1 MELLYAT
8 LVFLIGLG
16 VLISGAEI
24 FIHHSAQLGA
34 KLGISDVI
42 VGITLVALGTSIP
55 EIFVSVSSIIND
67 APALALGNS
76 IGSNISNI
84 AIIYGLSLF
93 WLASKTL
100 NISLRNIFI
109 LILSVLIAGWALYDL
124 TISVADSIVFIALF
138 ILFVLN
144 LFREKPDEVPKN
156 THKDESLTPDEVQ
169 ENTHKDESF
178 TKVSLL
184 ILLSLILLAVGSE
197 LTVRGGVDLAIG
209 LGIPD
214 AVIGLTMIAI
224 GTSLPELAAS
234 VSALRRSKGN
244 MVVGNIVGSNILNI
258 VLIFPII
265 GIGSTAV
272 FDQEIFNRDF
282 MVMSALTAAFIL
294 LVAVGRGEGSLKKV
308 LYPVFAIGMFV
319 SMGFYLTS
327 LF

>member
-8 LVFLIGLG
+8 LIFLIGLG

-109 LILSVLIAGWALYDL
+109 LILSVLIAGWSLYDL
-124 TISVADSIVFIALF
+124 KISVADSIVFIALF

-144 LFREKPDEVPKN
+144 LFREKPDEVP
-156 THKDESLTPDEVQ
+156 
-169 ENTHKDESF
+169 ENTHKEESL

-184 ILLSLILLAVGSE
+184 IFLSLILLAVGSE
-197 LTVRGGVDLAIG
+197 LTVRGGVDLAVG
-209 LGIPD
+209 LGISD

-294 LVAVGRGEGSLKKV
+294 LVTVGRGEGSLKKV
-308 LYPVFAIGMFV
+308 LYPVFAVGMFV
-319 SMGFYLTS
+319 SIALYLTS

>member
-1 MELLYAT
+1 MELFYAT
-8 LVFLIGLG
+8 LIFLIGLG

-144 LFREKPDEVPKN
+144 LFREKPDEVPEN
-156 THKDESLTPDEVQ
+156 THKDESL
-169 ENTHKDESF
+169 

-184 ILLSLILLAVGSE
+184 ILLSLILLAIGSE
-197 LTVRGGVDLAIG
+197 LTVQGGVDLAIG

-234 VSALRRSKGN
+234 VSALRRNKGN

-282 MVMSALTAAFIL
+282 MVMSIFSAAFIL
-294 LVAVGRGEGSLKKV
+294 LISIGKQEMDLKKV
-308 LYPVFAIGMFV
+308 LNPVFAIGMLI

>member
-8 LVFLIGLG
+8 LIFLIGLG

-144 LFREKPDEVPKN
+144 LFREKPDEVPEN
-156 THKDESLTPDEVQ
+156 THKDESLT
-169 ENTHKDESF
+169 
-178 TKVSLL
+178 KVSLL
-184 ILLSLILLAVGSE
+184 IVLSLILLAVGSE
-197 LTVRGGVDLAIG
+197 LTVQGGVDLALG

-234 VSALRRSKGN
+234 ISALRRSKGN

-265 GIGSTAV
+265 GIGSSAI
-272 FDQEIFNRDF
+272 FDKEIFSRDF
-282 MVMSALTAAFIL
+282 MVMSIFSAAFIL
-294 LVAVGRGEGSLKKV
+294 LISIGRQEMNIKKV
-308 LYPVFAIGMFV
+308 FYPVFGVGMFI
-319 SMGFYLTS
+319 SIGFYLTS

>member
-8 LVFLIGLG
+8 LIFLIGLG
-16 VLISGAEI
+16 VLVSGAEI

-34 KLGISDVI
+34 KLGVSDVI

-100 NISLRNIFI
+100 SISLRNIFI

-124 TISVADSIVFIALF
+124 TISVADSVVFIALF

-144 LFREKPDEVPKN
+144 LFREKPSEVPEN
-156 THKDESLTPDEVQ
+156 THKDESLT
-169 ENTHKDESF
+169 
-178 TKVSLL
+178 KVSLL
-184 ILLSLILLAVGSE
+184 IVLSLILLGVGSE
-197 LTVRGGVDLAIG
+197 LTVLGGVDLAVG

-234 VSALRRSKGN
+234 ISALRRNKGN

-265 GIGSTAV
+265 GIGSNAV
-272 FDQEIFNRDF
+272 FDEEIFTRDF
-282 MVMSALTAAFIL
+282 MVMSALTASFIL
-294 LVAVGRGEGSLKKV
+294 LITVGRGEGNLKKA
-308 LYPVFAIGMFV
+308 LYPVFAVGMFI
-319 SMGFYLTS
+319 SMGLYLFS

>member
-8 LVFLIGLG
+8 LIFLIGLG
-16 VLISGAEI
+16 VLITGAEI

-84 AIIYGLSLF
+84 AVIYGLSLF

-100 NISLRNIFI
+100 KISLRNIFI

-144 LFREKPDEVPKN
+144 LFREKPDEVPEN
-156 THKDESLTPDEVQ
+156 NHKDESLTR
-169 ENTHKDESF
+169 
-178 TKVSLL
+178 VSVL

-197 LTVRGGVDLAIG
+197 LTVQGGVDLAVG

-234 VSALRRSKGN
+234 ISALRRSKGN
-244 MVVGNIVGSNILNI
+244 IVIGNIVGSNILNI

-265 GIGSTAV
+265 GIGSSAT
-272 FDQEIFNRDF
+272 FDQEIFTRDF
-282 MVMSALTAAFIL
+282 MVMSVFTAGFIML
-294 LVAVGRGEGSLKKV
+294 ITIGRGDGSLKKV

>member
-8 LVFLIGLG
+8 LIFLIGLG

-109 LILSVLIAGWALYDL
+109 LILSVLIAGWSLYDL
-124 TISVADSIVFIALF
+124 KISVADSIVFIALF

-144 LFREKPDEVPKN
+144 LFREKPDEVP
-156 THKDESLTPDEVQ
+156 
-169 ENTHKDESF
+169 ENTHKEESL

-184 ILLSLILLAVGSE
+184 IFLSLILLAVGSE
-197 LTVRGGVDLAIG
+197 LTVRGGVDLAVG
-209 LGIPD
+209 LGISD

-265 GIGSTAV
+265 GFGSTAV

-294 LVAVGRGEGSLKKV
+294 LVTVGRGEGSLKKV
-308 LYPVFAIGMFV
+308 LYPVFAVGMFV
-319 SMGFYLTS
+319 SIALYLTS

>member
-1 MELLYAT
+1 MELLFAT
-8 LVFLIGLG
+8 LIFLIGLG
-16 VLISGAEI
+16 VLITGAEI

-34 KLGISDVI
+34 KLGISDVV

-55 EIFVSVSSIIND
+55 EIFVSISSIIND

-93 WLASKTL
+93 WLSSKTL

-124 TISVADSIVFIALF
+124 TITVADSVVFIALF

-144 LFREKPDEVPKN
+144 LFREKPEEV
-156 THKDESLTPDEVQ
+156 S
-169 ENTHKDESF
+169 ENTHKDESI
-178 TKVSLL
+178 TKASFL
-184 ILLSLILLAVGSE
+184 IILSLILLAVGSE
-197 LTVRGGVDLAIG
+197 LTVEGGVDLAVG

-234 VSALRRSKGN
+234 ISALRRNKGN
-244 MVVGNIVGSNILNI
+244 MVVGNIVGSNILNV

-265 GIGSTAV
+265 GIGSTAI
-272 FDQEIFNRDF
+272 FDQAIFSRDF
-282 MVMSALTAAFIL
+282 MVMSIFSAAFIL
-294 LVAVGRGEGSLKKV
+294 LISIGRQDLDIKKV
-308 LYPVFAIGMFV
+308 LYPVFGIGMFI
-319 SMGFYLTS
+319 SIAFYLTS

>member
-1 MELLYAT
+1 MELFYAT
-8 LVFLIGLG
+8 LIFLIGLG

-42 VGITLVALGTSIP
+42 IGITLVALGTSIP

-124 TISVADSIVFIALF
+124 TISVADSVVFIALF
-138 ILFVLN
+138 VLFVLN
-144 LFREKPDEVPKN
+144 LFREKPDEVP
-156 THKDESLTPDEVQ
+156 

-294 LVAVGRGEGSLKKV
+294 LVTVGKGEGSLKKV
-308 LYPVFAIGMFV
+308 LYPVFAIGMLV

>member
-124 TISVADSIVFIALF
+124 TISAADSIVFIALF

-144 LFREKPDEVPKN
+144 LFREKPDEVPEN
-156 THKDESLTPDEVQ
+156 THKDESL
-169 ENTHKDESF
+169 

-197 LTVRGGVDLAIG
+197 LTVQGGVDLAIG

-265 GIGSTAV
+265 GIGSTAI
-272 FDQEIFNRDF
+272 FDQEIFSRDF
-282 MVMSALTAAFIL
+282 MVMSIFSAAFIL
-294 LVAVGRGEGSLKKV
+294 LISIGRQEMNIKKV
-308 LYPVFAIGMFV
+308 FYPVFGVGMFI

>member
-8 LVFLIGLG
+8 LIFLIGLG

-100 NISLRNIFI
+100 AISLRNIFI
-109 LILSVLIAGWALYDL
+109 LILSVLIAGWSLYDL
-124 TISVADSIVFIALF
+124 KISVADSIVFIALF

-144 LFREKPDEVPKN
+144 LFREKPDEVP
-156 THKDESLTPDEVQ
+156 
-169 ENTHKDESF
+169 ENTHKEESL

-184 ILLSLILLAVGSE
+184 IFLSLILLAVGSE
-197 LTVRGGVDLAIG
+197 LTVRGGVDLAVG
-209 LGIPD
+209 LGISD

-294 LVAVGRGEGSLKKV
+294 LVTVGRGEGSLKKV
-308 LYPVFAIGMFV
+308 LYPVFAVGMFV
-319 SMGFYLTS
+319 SIALYLTS

>member
-8 LVFLIGLG
+8 LIFLIGLG

-55 EIFVSVSSIIND
+55 EIFVSISSIIND

-124 TISVADSIVFIALF
+124 TITVADSVVFIALF

-144 LFREKPDEVPKN
+144 LFREKPEEVP
-156 THKDESLTPDEVQ
+156 
-169 ENTHKDESF
+169 ENTHKDESI
-178 TKVSLL
+178 TKASFL
-184 ILLSLILLAVGSE
+184 IILSLVLLAVGSE
-197 LTVRGGVDLAIG
+197 LTVEGGVDLAVG

-234 VSALRRSKGN
+234 ISALRRNKGN

-265 GIGSTAV
+265 GIGSTAI
-272 FDQEIFNRDF
+272 FDQEIFSRDF
-282 MVMSALTAAFIL
+282 MVMSIFSAAFIL
-294 LVAVGRGEGSLKKV
+294 LISIGRQDLNIKKV
-308 LYPVFAIGMFV
+308 LYPVFGIGMFI
-319 SMGFYLTS
+319 SMAFYLTS

>member
-1 MELLYAT
+1 MELFYAT
-8 LVFLIGLG
+8 LIFLIGLG

-42 VGITLVALGTSIP
+42 IGITLVALGTSIP
-55 EIFVSVSSIIND
+55 EIFVSVSSMIND

-144 LFREKPDEVPKN
+144 LFREKPDEVPEN
-156 THKDESLTPDEVQ
+156 THKDESL
-169 ENTHKDESF
+169 

-244 MVVGNIVGSNILNI
+244 MVVGKYCRL
-258 VLIFPII
+258 
-265 GIGSTAV
+265 
-272 FDQEIFNRDF
+272 
-282 MVMSALTAAFIL
+282 
-294 LVAVGRGEGSLKKV
+294 
-308 LYPVFAIGMFV
+308 
-319 SMGFYLTS
+319 
-327 LF
+327 